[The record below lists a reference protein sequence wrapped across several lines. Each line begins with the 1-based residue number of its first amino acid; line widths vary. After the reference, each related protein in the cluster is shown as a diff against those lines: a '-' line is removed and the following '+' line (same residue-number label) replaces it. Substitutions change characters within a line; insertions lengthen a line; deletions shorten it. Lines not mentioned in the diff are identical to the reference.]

1 MANRAT
7 IAVVTEP
14 LTPFSGGAI
23 RALKSIEAYRK
34 SFNILIYELV
44 RTKSDPT
51 SSRDRDV
58 VKVYSSPVLRAL
70 FKLRLEFLLGLT
82 PNSIS
87 KRMVRIVGDA
97 SKTEVGAVVS
107 LHERLEFLRLG
118 SILRDEY
125 EAKSAALLQLPVF
138 IRDRRRREEI
148 VRAYDKW
155 YSALYPG
162 SVKELAG
169 RARTR
174 LELAVSSSRSVAR
187 LLRSYDLL
195 ISVSRS
201 IGYEMGP
208 EWESR
213 IHALDPGVGL
223 DEVDLGLIKTVR
235 ERGVKEDFIVF
246 GGRIDALKGFIE
258 GLEVFKAIT
267 RSYRDIK
274 LVATGLVNASLRDR
288 IMRYAR
294 RIGLE
299 GKLVLPGAVPRVER
313 FRYIANARLVIYPS
327 HMDSYSY
334 AVLEA
339 LYLGTPVVAY
349 DIPALR
355 FNYEGAEGL
364 VLVREGDVEG
374 LATEALNILGSKD
387 IKVSPPRKVKKWD
400 EIVRE
405 EISLIERLVE
415 G

>member
-1 MANRAT
+1 M
-7 IAVVTEP
+7 
-14 LTPFSGGAI
+14 
-23 RALKSIEAYRK
+23 
-34 SFNILIYELV
+34 
-44 RTKSDPT
+44 
-51 SSRDRDV
+51 
-58 VKVYSSPVLRAL
+58 
-70 FKLRLEFLLGLT
+70 
-82 PNSIS
+82 
-87 KRMVRIVGDA
+87 
-97 SKTEVGAVVS
+97 
-107 LHERLEFLRLG
+107 
-118 SILRDEY
+118 
-125 EAKSAALLQLPVF
+125 F

-148 VRAYDKW
+148 IRAYDNW

-169 RARTR
+169 KARTR

-223 DEVDLGLIKTVR
+223 DEEDLGLIKTVR

-258 GLEVFKAIT
+258 GLEVFKTIT
-267 RSYRDIK
+267 RSYGDIK
-274 LVATGLVNASLRDR
+274 LVATGQVNPSLRER
-288 IMRYAR
+288 IMHYAG

-299 GKLVLPGAVPRVER
+299 GKLVLPGAVPRIER

-374 LATEALNILGSKD
+374 LTAEALNILGSKD
-387 IKVSPPRKVKKWD
+387 ITISPPGKVKKWD
-400 EIVRE
+400 EIARE
-405 EISLIERLVE
+405 EVSLIEKLV
-415 G
+415 GG